1 MSVKFEFIMDDA
13 DAETLFNIIRA
24 AAAKEQ
30 QEATRSMVQ
39 GKSTR
44 LTEYFK
50 RDAAYILDLLA
61 GMHNSRIE

>member
-13 DAETLFNIIRA
+13 DAENLFNIIRA

-30 QEATRSMVQ
+30 REATRSMVQ
-39 GKSTR
+39 GQATQ

-61 GMHNSRIE
+61 GMHNSRVE